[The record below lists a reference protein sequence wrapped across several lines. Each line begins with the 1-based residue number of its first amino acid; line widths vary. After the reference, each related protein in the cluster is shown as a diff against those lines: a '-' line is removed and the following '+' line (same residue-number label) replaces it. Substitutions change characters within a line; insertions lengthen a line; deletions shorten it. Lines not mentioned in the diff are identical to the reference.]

1 MAEAGIGRPGVAPEW
16 ELASRLS
23 DALLSAMRAAG
34 PALVFGLR
42 LWASVCL
49 ALYVAFWLELDNAY
63 WAGTSAAL
71 MCQPHLGAS
80 LRKGWF
86 RMIGTVVGAVWI
98 VALSA
103 AFPQDRVGFLLGLA
117 LWGAACACIATLLRN
132 FAAYAAALAGF
143 TAAILASDTLGAV
156 GGTDGQ
162 IFNFAV
168 MRVSEIWIGI
178 VCAGIVLAGTDFGAA
193 PRRLAK
199 LFADLADNIA
209 VHFRIT
215 LARSMPFADAQPIR
229 RELAR
234 QVIALDPVIDEAIGE
249 SSWLRYRAPLL
260 QEAVDGLF
268 AALAGWRTVAVRLS
282 ALPVDLARHQAAAVL
297 QKISEELFSASRY
310 GEPTRWLSDPIG
322 MRKRCVTAAR
332 TLIAMPA
339 ETPSL
344 RLVADES
351 ARVLAGLSRVLDGLA
366 LLIAERS
373 PARMRRRRVRLYVP
387 DWLPAL
393 ANGGRA
399 LVAIGAVAV
408 FWIVSEWPNGAW
420 AMTWTAIGVLLFAP
434 RADEAYTRA
443 VGFMVGN
450 IFAAACAAIAVFA
463 LLPQVETFVGFS
475 VVIGLFL
482 VPLGALMTLPWQTA
496 MFTALAANFVP
507 LLAPAN
513 QMTYNTLQFYNNA
526 LSILVGGGVAAL
538 SYRLLPPLSP
548 AFRTRRLLA
557 FTLRDLRRL
566 AITARRARE
575 DWEGRMYSRLTVLP
589 DWAEPL
595 QRGQLVAA
603 LSVGTEIIHLRRIM
617 PRLGLGAELHS
628 ALADFARPDIAA
640 ASVKFAELDQRL
652 AALPDS
658 GLRRA
663 LALRARGRLL
673 SIRDAL
679 IQHRDYFDAGA
690 AG

>member
-1 MAEAGIGRPGVAPEW
+1 MAEADIGGPGPAPGSW
-16 ELASRLS
+16 LLTRLS
-23 DALLSAMRAAG
+23 DAVSKAVRAAG

-103 AFPQDRVGFLLGLA
+103 WFPQDRVGFLFGLA
-117 LWGAACACIATLLRN
+117 LWGAACASVATLLRN

-143 TAAILASDTLGAV
+143 TAAILATDTLGAV
-156 GGTDGQ
+156 GGTDGH

-178 VCAGIVLAGTDFGAA
+178 VCAGTVLAGTDFGAA
-193 PRRLAK
+193 PRRLAS
-199 LFADLADNIA
+199 LFAGLADNIA

-215 LARSMPFADAQPIR
+215 LTRTRPFADTQPIR
-229 RELAR
+229 REFAR

-268 AALAGWRTVAVRLS
+268 AALAGWRTVAVRLA
-282 ALPVDLARHQAAAVL
+282 ALPADAAKHQAATVL
-297 QKISEELFSASRY
+297 QKISDQLYSAPRE
-310 GEPTRWLSDPIG
+310 GEPA
-322 MRKRCVTAAR
+322 VR

-344 RLVADES
+344 RLVADEA
-351 ARVLAGLSRVLDGLA
+351 ARVLAGLSRALDGLA
-366 LLIAERS
+366 LLIEERS
-373 PARMRRRRVRLYVP
+373 PARVHRRHVRLYVP
-387 DWLPAL
+387 DWLPAF

-399 LVAIGAVAV
+399 FVAIGAVAV
-408 FWIVSEWPNGAW
+408 FWIVSEWPNGAG
-420 AMTWTAIGVLLFAP
+420 AITWTAIGVLLFAP
-434 RADEAYTRA
+434 RADEAYART

-450 IFAAACAAIAVFA
+450 VFSAACAAIAAFA

-475 VVIGLFL
+475 MVIGLFL
-482 VPLGALMTLPWQTA
+482 VPLGALMAQPWQTA
-496 MFTALAANFVP
+496 MFTAMAANFVP
-507 LLAPAN
+507 LLAPTN
-513 QMTYNTLQFYNNA
+513 QMTYNTLQFYNTA
-526 LSILVGGGVAAL
+526 FSIVVGGAVAAL
-538 SYRLLPPLSP
+538 SYRLMPPLSP
-548 AFRTRRLLA
+548 SFRTRRLLTS
-557 FTLRDLRRL
+557 TLRDLRHL
-566 AITARRARE
+566 AIGARRLRE
-575 DWEGRMYSRLTVLP
+575 DWEGRMYSRLAVLP
-589 DWAEPL
+589 DQAEPL
-595 QRGQLVAA
+595 QRAQLVAA
-603 LSVGTEIIHLRRIM
+603 LSVGTEIIHLRRTV
-617 PRLGLGAELHS
+617 PRLGLDAELHS

-640 ASVKFAELDQRL
+640 ATTRFAELDQRL
-652 AALPDS
+652 ASLPDS

-663 LALRARGRLL
+663 LSLRARGRLL

-679 IQHRDYFDAGA
+679 IQHHDYFDAGA
-690 AG
+690 SG

>member
-1 MAEAGIGRPGVAPEW
+1 V
-16 ELASRLS
+16 SNTV
-23 DALLSAMRAAG
+23 RAAG
-34 PALVFGLR
+34 PALLFGLR

-103 AFPQDRVGFLLGLA
+103 WFPQDRVGFLTGLA
-117 LWGAACACIATLLRN
+117 LWGAACACVATLLHN

-143 TAAILASDTLGAV
+143 TAAILANDTLGAV

-168 MRVSEIWIGI
+168 ARVSEIWIGI

-193 PRRLAK
+193 PRRLAN
-199 LFADLADNIA
+199 LFAGLADNIA
-209 VHFRIT
+209 VHFRMT
-215 LARSMPFADAQPIR
+215 LTRTTPFADAQPIR
-229 RELAR
+229 REFAR

-268 AALAGWRTVAVRLS
+268 SALAGWRTVAVRLA
-282 ALPVDLARHQAAAVL
+282 ALPADVARHQAATVL
-297 QKISEELFSASRY
+297 QRISDHLYSAPQP

-322 MRKRCVTAAR
+322 MRKLCVAAAR

-344 RLVADES
+344 RLVADEG
-351 ARVLAGLSRVLDGLA
+351 ARVLAGLSRVLDGLV
-366 LLIAERS
+366 LLIEERS
-373 PARMRRRRVRLYVP
+373 PARVRRRRVRLYVP
-387 DWLPAL
+387 DWLPAI

-399 LVAIGAVAV
+399 FVAIGAVAV
-408 FWIVSEWPNGAW
+408 FWIVSEWPNGAGTI
-420 AMTWTAIGVLLFAP
+420 TWTAIGVLLFAP
-434 RADEAYTRA
+434 RADEAYART
-443 VGFMVGN
+443 VSFMVGN
-450 IFAAACAAIAVFA
+450 VFAAVCAAIAGFA
-463 LLPQVETFVGFS
+463 LLPQVQTFVGFS
-475 VVIGLFL
+475 MVIGLFL
-482 VPLGALMTLPWQTA
+482 VPLGAFMAQPWQNAFFTA
-496 MFTALAANFVP
+496 MAANFVP
-507 LLAPAN
+507 LLAPTN
-513 QMTYNTLQFYNNA
+513 QMTYNTLQFYNTA
-526 LSILVGGGVAAL
+526 LSIVVGGGVAAL
-538 SYRLLPPLSP
+538 SYRLLPPLSRE
-548 AFRTRRLLA
+548 FRTRRLLA
-557 FTLRDLRRL
+557 FALRDLRHL
-566 AITARRARE
+566 AIGAQRPRE
-575 DWEGRMYSRLTVLP
+575 DWEGRMYSRLAVLP
-589 DWAEPL
+589 DDAEPL
-595 QRGQLVAA
+595 QRGQLLAA
-603 LSVGTEIIHLRRIM
+603 LSIGTEIIHLRRTV
-617 PRLGLGAELHS
+617 PRLGFGAELHS
-628 ALADFARPDIAA
+628 ALADFARPEIATA
-640 ASVKFAELDQRL
+640 TTRFAELDQRL
-652 AALPDS
+652 ASLHDS

-663 LALRARGRLL
+663 LSLRARGRLL

-690 AG
+690 SG